1 MPEPRYASPKSSV
14 NIPDDMATPI
24 TPAPPGRWIPG
35 EVGIWVFIFTDLT
48 VFGMYFATF
57 FHERN
62 RNPAAFAHGT
72 AQLSPFVG
80 ALNTALLLTAS
91 LFVALA
97 VQALRAGRVTPAR
110 NYLLSTGLCG
120 LAFVVNKFFEWHRE
134 LTAGYGPHHDNFFQ
148 LYYMLT
154 GLHLLHVLIAVV
166 LVSYLWRM
174 AGTATAPLSPR
185 RTRFL
190 ENSAN
195 YWHLVDAIW
204 LVLFVIFYL
213 VR

>member
-1 MPEPRYASPKSSV
+1 MTEYRYASPAV
-14 NIPDDMATPI
+14 LDEPAAITPI
-24 TPAPPGRWIPG
+24 PAGLPRWIPG
-35 EVGIWVFIFTDLT
+35 EIGIWVFVFTDLT

-57 FHERN
+57 FHERS

-91 LFVALA
+91 LCVALA
-97 VQALRAGRVTPAR
+97 VQALRAGRSSRAR
-110 NYLLSTGLCG
+110 SYLLSTGVCG
-120 LAFVVNKFFEWHRE
+120 LGFALNKFFEWRRE
-134 LTAGYGPHHDNFFQ
+134 VSAGYGPHHDNFFQ

-154 GLHLLHVLIAVV
+154 GLHLVHVLIAVV
-166 LVSYLWRM
+166 LVSYLWTM

-190 ENSAN
+190 ENSAS

-204 LVLFVIFYL
+204 LLLFAIFYL

>member
-1 MPEPRYASPKSSV
+1 MTEFRYAAPAV
-14 NIPDDMATPI
+14 IDEPAGTTA
-24 TPAPPGRWIPG
+24 TPAPPRRWLPG

-48 VFGMYFATF
+48 VFAMYFATF
-57 FHERN
+57 FHERS
-62 RNPAAFAHGT
+62 RNPAVFAHGT

-97 VQALRAGRVTPAR
+97 VQSLRAGRSSRAR
-110 NYLLSTGLCG
+110 SYLLSTGLCG
-120 LAFVVNKFFEWHRE
+120 LAFVVNKFFEWRRE
-134 LTAGYGPHHDNFFQ
+134 VSAGYGPHHDFFFQ

-154 GLHLLHVLIAVV
+154 GLHLVHVLIAVV
-166 LVSYLWRM
+166 LVSYLWQM

-190 ENSAN
+190 ETSAS

-204 LVLFVIFYL
+204 LLLFAIFYL